1 MMGRPLLVARGTPAA
16 LARTAVDVNPVCV
29 SVSMNLNRSFTQPWP
44 LVTPS
49 TRVAVTPRSAA
60 GGTSGSGADDL
71 AASAA
76 TRGVGGSASER
87 SESEIH
93 KYVSSPVP
101 GEQRAALPMAPP
113 AKQFVSER
121 D

>member
-76 TRGVGGSASER
+76 TRGIGGSASER
-87 SESEIH
+87 SDSEILSEDT
-93 KYVSSPVP
+93 YASGTRRPRGSPDGSA
-101 GEQRAALPMAPP
+101 GETIR
-113 AKQFVSER
+113 E
-121 D
+121 

>member
-76 TRGVGGSASER
+76 TRGIGGSASER
-87 SESEIH
+87 SVR
-93 KYVSSPVP
+93 KFFGKTRTRVA
-101 GEQRAALPMAPP
+101 RAVQEALPMAPP